1 MIEKHNLSQYLEKKT
16 QKGKKDVR
24 EIFEFVRAWF
34 LEHVKGLL
42 EIQEKVEEEEKMV
55 DPKALNRL
63 FGGACSLCNVGR
75 FIEEKHEDLSFSV
88 SQEICWTKRRR
99 KLSIKTDEGFL
110 NG

>member
-1 MIEKHNLSQYLEKKT
+1 M
-16 QKGKKDVR
+16 R

-75 FIEEKHEDLSFSV
+75 FIEEKHEDLSFSEARKYAGPKDEE
-88 SQEICWTKRRR
+88 SCPLRQMRDSLMDKILEIPKKMER
-99 KLSIKTDEGFL
+99 KKDLYV
-110 NG
+110 